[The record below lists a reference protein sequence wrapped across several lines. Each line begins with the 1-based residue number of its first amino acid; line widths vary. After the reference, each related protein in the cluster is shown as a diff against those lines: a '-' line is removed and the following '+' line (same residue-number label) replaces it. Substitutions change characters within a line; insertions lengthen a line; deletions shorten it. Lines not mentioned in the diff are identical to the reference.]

1 MIIIIIIISRNRAR
15 VSEML
20 SCTLVTDRYRPF
32 INMFAFSR
40 RAGKLKYVLGFKGPA
55 VKVLCRDDL
64 ISPLRILRFIPFVHS
79 AKSDE

>member
-20 SCTLVTDRYRPF
+20 SCMLVTDRYRPF

-40 RAGKLKYVLGFKGPA
+40 RAGKLKYVLGFKGP